1 MRENEKPTLLT
12 RRHILASGVAM
23 AGTIPFLPITRVA
36 AAPEPGTAKLRLT
49 AGTRTLVVNGKP
61 ARVFSLIGPNGKPGI
76 TFSPGERFHVDLAN
90 RAGTPTIIHWHGQL
104 PPWTQDGFPWPQTP
118 PIPAGDTQSYDYA
131 PIPGTFW
138 MHSHQGMQE
147 QSLMTAPL
155 IVHSIEDMRADRQE
169 VVLMLHDFS
178 FHTPEELL
186 AGLTK
191 SNGSQSAMPK
201 SGTGNS
207 MDMSSGSMGAMNMG
221 SGMAM
226 DLNDIDYDAFLA
238 NDRTLADPEVIR
250 TEPGG
255 RVRLRL
261 INAASA
267 TEFWIDLG
275 ALTGTVVAADG
286 HPVRPVR
293 GTRLPLAIAQRLDVL
308 IDLPGNGAY
317 PIFAQ
322 VEGKQARTGI
332 VLAASGAPVSRLAAE
347 AAENA
352 PPVDLS
358 LERRLEAVTSLAPRA
373 PDVTHRVILA
383 GAMAPYAWSLNNE
396 YWPNVTPLMITR
408 GQRVAIEMLNHTM
421 MAHPM
426 HLHGHAFQV
435 VAINGAR
442 LAGAM
447 RDTVLVPPMSSVTIA
462 FDADN
467 QRVAI
472 EMLNHTMM
480 AHPMHLHGHAFQ
492 VVAIDG
498 SPLAGAM
505 RDTVLVPP
513 MSSVTIAFDADNPGR
528 WAFHCHI
535 LYHQVTGM
543 MTELRYPGII

>member
-1 MRENEKPTLLT
+1 
-12 RRHILASGVAM
+12 
-23 AGTIPFLPITRVA
+23 
-36 AAPEPGTAKLRLT
+36 
-49 AGTRTLVVNGKP
+49 
-61 ARVFSLIGPNGKPGI
+61 
-76 TFSPGERFHVDLAN
+76 
-90 RAGTPTIIHWHGQL
+90 
-104 PPWTQDGFPWPQTP
+104 
-118 PIPAGDTQSYDYA
+118 
-131 PIPGTFW
+131 

-155 IVHSIEDMRADRQE
+155 IVHSAEDLRADRQE

-191 SNGSQSAMPK
+191 SDSGQSAMPK
-201 SGTGNS
+201 SSMGNNMNMGS
-207 MDMSSGSMGAMNMG
+207 ASMGAMDMG

-261 INAASA
+261 INAASS

-275 ALTGTVVAADG
+275 ALTGTVIAADG

-293 GTRLPLAIAQRLDVL
+293 GTRLPLAMAQRLDVL

-322 VEGKQARTGI
+322 VEGKRARTGI
-332 VLAASGAPVSRLAAE
+332 ILAASGAPVSRLAAE

-358 LERRLEAVTSLAPRA
+358 LERRLEAVTPLAPRA

-383 GAMAPYAWSLNNE
+383 GGMAPYAWSLNGE
-396 YWPNVTPLMITR
+396 YWPKVTPLMVAT
-408 GQRVAIEMLNHTM
+408 GQRAAIEMVNRSM

-426 HLHGHAFQV
+426 HMHGPAFQV
-435 VAINGAR
+435 IALNGAP
-442 LAGAM
+442 LAGAV
-447 RDTVLVPPMSSVTIA
+447 RDTVLVPPM
-462 FDADN
+462 
-467 QRVAI
+467 
-472 EMLNHTMM
+472 
-480 AHPMHLHGHAFQ
+480 G
-492 VVAIDG
+492 
-498 SPLAGAM
+498 
-505 RDTVLVPP
+505 
-513 MSSVTIAFDADNPGR
+513 SVTIAFDADNPGR
-528 WAFHCHI
+528 WAFHCHN
-535 LYHQVTGM
+535 LYHMMTGM
-543 MTELRYPGII
+543 LTEVRYPGII

>member
-1 MRENEKPTLLT
+1 MSTLLT
-12 RRHILASGVAM
+12 RRQILASGLAM
-23 AGTIPFLPITRVA
+23 AGTISLLPMAQAA
-36 AAPEPGTAKLRLT
+36 AAPESPAAKLRLT
-49 AGTRTLVVNGKP
+49 ADTRTLDVNGKP
-61 ARVFSLIGPNGKPGI
+61 ARVFGLTGPNGKPGI
-76 TFSPGERFHVDLAN
+76 TLSPGERFHVDLVN
-90 RAGTPTIIHWHGQL
+90 RAGTSTIIHWHGQL

-118 PIPAGDTQSYDYA
+118 PIPAGDTHSYDYA

-155 IVHSIEDMRADRQE
+155 IVHSAEDLRADRQE

-191 SNGSQSAMPK
+191 SDSSQSAMPK
-201 SGTGNS
+201 SSMGNN
-207 MDMSSGSMGAMNMG
+207 MNSGAASMGAMDMG

-261 INAASA
+261 INAASS

-275 ALTGTVVAADG
+275 ALTSTVIAADG

-322 VEGKQARTGI
+322 VEGKRARTGI

-358 LERRLEAVTSLAPRA
+358 LERRLEAVTPLAPRA

-383 GAMAPYAWSLNNE
+383 GGMAPYAWSLNGE
-396 YWPNVTPLMITR
+396 YWPTATPLTVAM
-408 GQRVAIEMLNHTM
+408 GQRAAIEMVNRSM

-426 HLHGHAFQV
+426 HMHGPAFQV
-435 VAINGAR
+435 IALNGAP
-442 LAGAM
+442 LAGAV
-447 RDTVLVPPMSSVTIA
+447 RDTVLVPPM
-462 FDADN
+462 
-467 QRVAI
+467 
-472 EMLNHTMM
+472 
-480 AHPMHLHGHAFQ
+480 G
-492 VVAIDG
+492 
-498 SPLAGAM
+498 
-505 RDTVLVPP
+505 
-513 MSSVTIAFDADNPGR
+513 SVTIAFDADNPGR
-528 WAFHCHI
+528 WAFHCHN
-535 LYHQVTGM
+535 LYHMMTGM
-543 MTELRYPGII
+543 MTEVRYPAII